1 MICFALHLES
11 LRYYI
16 SRLKLIYD
24 LCRLAFEQG
33 IDGVA
38 LTEHD
43 VWWPENELAA
53 LRTRYPELVIFDGM
67 ERSCREGHFLLFL
80 PSGEN
85 DRTQLPVTI
94 YELAPWAHAKGGM
107 LIWAHPFRY
116 GGRTTPP
123 WVSELPIDGIEIAS
137 SNMDLRISEMA
148 CKVADDF
155 NLLRF
160 TNSDAHS
167 ADSPGSYLNDFDA
180 DLRTIDQ
187 VIRYVKSLIRF

>member
-1 MICFALHLES
+1 MHYDLHVHTAEYS
-11 LRYYI
+11 ACSGI
-16 SRLKLIYD
+16 PAED
-24 LCRLAFEQG
+24 LCRLAYEQG

-43 VWWPENELAA
+43 VWWPDNELAA
-53 LRTRYPELVIFDGM
+53 LRDRYPELVIFDGM

-85 DRTQLPVTI
+85 DRTEPPDTV
-94 YELAPWAHAKGGM
+94 YELSPWTHAKGGM

-116 GGRTTPP
+116 GGRKAPP
-123 WVSELPIDGIEIAS
+123 WVAELPIDGIEIAS
-137 SNMDLRISEMA
+137 SNMDFRISEMA
-148 CKVADDF
+148 CKAADDF
-155 NLLRF
+155 NLFQF

-167 ADSPGSYLNDFDA
+167 ADSLGRYLNDFDA

-187 VIRYVKSLIRF
+187 LIHYVKTHSKF